1 MDPFS
6 GRMARRGALLGVLC
20 WGASVVGADRAMG
33 QDLGHRI
40 PGVLGID
47 AGVQGPAGFS
57 VLYRLIYYQAGTL
70 RDRDGERVPIR
81 GFDLDAVANALGLS
95 LTLKPR
101 GGPYLTATFAAPLA
115 HVRSSSDNPRI
126 GIDRFGFADLFFQPL
141 KVGWRLP
148 GVDLVTSY
156 AVYVPTGRFS
166 LTGDGNVGSG
176 SWTHQFSLGGAV
188 FLDPYRRLR
197 GSVLASYF
205 VSHRKRGIDITR
217 GDILQ
222 LQGGASLLVVGPVTM
237 GVAGYALWQTTA
249 DRGSELPRILRGAR
263 DRVFGLGPEVVVLV
277 SALRLRGE
285 ARYEWD
291 FGVRSRP
298 QGSILVVGL
307 TVLAWQPR
315 GAGRSRH

>member
-1 MDPFS
+1 MEVNGGLRVP
-6 GRMARRGALLGVLC
+6 GRALLGLLVL
-20 WGASVVGADRAMG
+20 GAVFIGAGRGVA

-47 AGVQGPAGFS
+47 AGVQGPPGLS
-57 VLYRLIYYQAGTL
+57 VLYRLVYYQAGTI
-70 RDRDGERVPIR
+70 RDRDGDRVPIR

-148 GVDLVTSY
+148 HLDLVTAY

-166 LTGDGNVGSG
+166 LSGNGSVGSG
-176 SWTHQFSLGGAV
+176 SWTHQLALGGAV

-197 GSVLASYF
+197 GSVLANYF
-205 VSHRKRGIDITR
+205 MSQKKRGVDITR

-222 LQGGASLLVVGPVTM
+222 LQGGASLLVAGPVTV
-237 GVAGYALWQTTA
+237 GVAGYALWQTT
-249 DRGSELPRILRGAR
+249 DDSGSELPPVLRGAR
-263 DRVFGLGPEVVVLV
+263 DRVFGLGPEVSVLIP
-277 SALRLRGE
+277 ALRLRAE

-315 GAGRSRH
+315 PSGRH